1 MISNFWFVCVFFAGR
16 MAWDLRFSSGLREP
30 NFVANTVA
38 DTSVNGY
45 RMSNRR
51 MLCMKKTYS
60 FCRSFESGC
69 ASTDSITEHQI

>member
-38 DTSVNGY
+38 DSSVNGY
-45 RMSNRR
+45 GMSNRR

-60 FCRSFESGC
+60 FMPKIQPLLNQQKEV
-69 ASTDSITEHQI
+69 EK